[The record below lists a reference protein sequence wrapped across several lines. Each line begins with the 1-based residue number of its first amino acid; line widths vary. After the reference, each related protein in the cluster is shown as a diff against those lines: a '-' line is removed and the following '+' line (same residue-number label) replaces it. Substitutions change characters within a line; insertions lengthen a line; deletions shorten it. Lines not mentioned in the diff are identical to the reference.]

1 MSIEFTTPTS
11 SDPLHV
17 ADAIVRH
24 GRKVTTASLWMV
36 GGQLVAEAPAEQRL
50 DPDRGR
56 RRSRQRALPRAPQEP
71 VRSHQLDHAR
81 DRSVRPARPRRGRRS
96 ASDPVAGRCRM

>member
-50 DPDRGR
+50 DKDLEAAILESYEITERY
-56 RRSRQRALPRAPQEP
+56 AF
-71 VRSHQLDHAR
+71 
-81 DRSVRPARPRRGRRS
+81 
-96 ASDPVAGRCRM
+96 

>member
-36 GGQLVAEAPAEQRL
+36 SGQLVAEAPAEQRL
-50 DPDRGR
+50 SPDLEAAILESYEITERY
-56 RRSRQRALPRAPQEP
+56 AF
-71 VRSHQLDHAR
+71 
-81 DRSVRPARPRRGRRS
+81 
-96 ASDPVAGRCRM
+96 

>member
-36 GGQLVAEAPAEQRL
+36 GGELVAEAPAEQRL
-50 DPDRGR
+50 GADLEAAILESYEITERY
-56 RRSRQRALPRAPQEP
+56 AF
-71 VRSHQLDHAR
+71 
-81 DRSVRPARPRRGRRS
+81 
-96 ASDPVAGRCRM
+96 

>member
-36 GGQLVAEAPAEQRL
+36 GGQLVAEAPVEQRL
-50 DPDRGR
+50 D
-56 RRSRQRALPRAPQEP
+56 
-71 VRSHQLDHAR
+71 
-81 DRSVRPARPRRGRRS
+81 
-96 ASDPVAGRCRM
+96 AGREAAILESYEITEGYAS